1 MRIEQELAQTHI
13 DRDSVLTIGV
23 FDGVHRGHQSL
34 LAKVVAEAKTKGA
47 AAGVLTFRNHPD
59 SVLNPNF
66 QPQYITSI
74 AERIRL
80 IKDLGIDFVVPVT
93 FDMEIAGL
101 RARKFTELLRSKL
114 RMRGLVVGPDF
125 AMGYKREGNV
135 DMLSDMG
142 AELGFS
148 VSVVD
153 LLSDGGDAVH
163 STSIRKALVD
173 GNVKDMAKKL
183 GRNFSIS
190 GTVVTGDKRGRTLG
204 FPTANIEVGPDMVV
218 PGNGIYAT
226 LAFVDGERHMAATS
240 IGTRPTFDGKGR
252 TIEAFLL
259 EFDSNLYNRKLRLEF
274 VQRLRDELKFDSV
287 EALLEQMELDV
298 EQTRRLLAAKP

>member
-34 LAKVVAEAKTKGA
+34 LAKVVAEANTKGA

-287 EALLEQMELDV
+287 DALLEQMELDV

>member
-1 MRIEQELAQTHI
+1 MRIEQELEQAHI
-13 DRDSVLTIGV
+13 DGESVLTIGV
-23 FDGVHRGHQSL
+23 FDGVHRGHQRL
-34 LAKVVAEAKTKGA
+34 IAKVVAEAKANGA
-47 AAGVLTFRNHPD
+47 AAGVVTFRNHPD

-66 QPQYITSI
+66 RPQYITSV
-74 AERIRL
+74 AERTRL
-80 IKDLGIDFVVPVT
+80 MEGLGVDFVVPVT
-93 FDMEIAGL
+93 FDREVAGL
-101 RARKFTELLRSKL
+101 RARRFVELMSSSL

-135 DMLSDMG
+135 EALSTLG

-163 STSIRKALVD
+163 STSIRNALAD
-173 GNVKDMAKKL
+173 GNVKDVAKKL

-190 GTVVTGDKRGRTLG
+190 GTVVRGDKRGRTLG

-226 LAFVDGERHMAATS
+226 LAFVDGERHIAATS

-259 EFDSNLYNRKLRLEF
+259 EFDSNLYNRELRLEF

-287 EALLEQMELDV
+287 DALLEQMELDV
-298 EQTRRLLAAKP
+298 EQTRRMLAAKP

>member
-163 STSIRKALVD
+163 STSIREALVD
-173 GNVKDMAKKL
+173 GNVKDVAKKL

-226 LAFVDGERHMAATS
+226 LAFVDGERRMAATS

-287 EALLEQMELDV
+287 DALLEQMELDV

>member
-34 LAKVVAEAKTKGA
+34 LAKVVAEAKAKGA

-287 EALLEQMELDV
+287 DALLEQMELDV

>member
-1 MRIEQELAQTHI
+1 MRIEQELEQAHI
-13 DRDSVLTIGV
+13 DRESVLTIGV
-23 FDGVHRGHQSL
+23 FDGVHRGHQRL
-34 LAKVVAEAKTKGA
+34 IAKVVAEANANGA

-59 SVLNPNF
+59 TVLNPNF
-66 QPQYITSI
+66 RPHYITSV
-74 AERIRL
+74 AERTRL
-80 IKDLGIDFVVPVT
+80 MEGLGVDFVVPVT
-93 FDMEIAGL
+93 FDREVAGL
-101 RARKFTELLRSKL
+101 RARKFAKLLSSNL

-135 DMLSDMG
+135 EALSTLG

-173 GNVKDMAKKL
+173 GNVKDVAKKL
-183 GRNFSIS
+183 GRNFSMS

-259 EFDSNLYNRKLRLEF
+259 EFDSNLYNRALRLEF

-287 EALLEQMELDV
+287 DALLEQMELDV
-298 EQTRRLLAAKP
+298 EQTRRLLTAKP

>member
-1 MRIEQELAQTHI
+1 MRIERELGQAHL

-23 FDGVHRGHQSL
+23 FDGVHLGHQSL
-34 LAKVVAEAKTKGA
+34 ITKVIAEARAQNA

-74 AERIRL
+74 EERIRL
-80 IKDLGIDFVVPVT
+80 IEELGADFVVPVS
-93 FDMEIAGL
+93 FDKEVARL
-101 RARKFTELLRSKL
+101 RARKFAELLRSRL

-125 AMGYKREGNV
+125 AMGYKREGDV
-135 DMLSDMG
+135 DTLTTIG

-148 VSVVD
+148 VSAVD
-153 LLSDGGDAVH
+153 LLSEGGAAVH
-163 STSIRKALVD
+163 STSIRRALVD
-173 GNVKDMAKKL
+173 GSVANAAKKL
-183 GRNFSIS
+183 GRNFAII
-190 GTVVTGDKRGRTLG
+190 GTVVQGDRRGRTLG
-204 FPTANIEVGPDMVV
+204 FPTANIEVRPHMAI

-226 LAFVDGERHMAATS
+226 RASVNGERYMAATS

-252 TIEAFLL
+252 TIEAYLL
-259 EFDSNLYNRKLRLEF
+259 GFDSNLYNMELRLEF

-287 EALLEQMELDV
+287 DALLEQMELDV
-298 EQTRRLLAAKP
+298 EQTRTLLQA